1 MAPGAARGRGGGRD
15 AVTGHLKLGSGQALR
30 AKGRQTVPAN
40 DRLIL
45 EMPGG
50 GGLGAPS
57 ERDPALVAED
67 VRNGLVSAESA
78 RADYGVV
85 VGEDGTLDVAGT
97 ERLRGGGG
105 GQ

>member
-1 MAPGAARGRGGGRD
+1 MDRISILHYSVLYCVTQQATRGKFR
-15 AVTGHLKLGSGQALR
+15 
-30 AKGRQTVPAN
+30 RQTVPAG

-45 EMPGG
+45 ELPGG
-50 GGLGAPS
+50 GGLGSPQ

-85 VGEDGTLDVAGT
+85 VGDDGTLDVAGT
-97 ERLRGGGG
+97 ERVRGGGG
-105 GQ
+105 